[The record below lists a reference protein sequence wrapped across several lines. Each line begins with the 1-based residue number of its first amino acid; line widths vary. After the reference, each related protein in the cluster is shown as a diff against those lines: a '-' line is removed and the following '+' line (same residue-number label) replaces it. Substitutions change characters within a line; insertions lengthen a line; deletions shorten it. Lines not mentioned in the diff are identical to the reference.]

1 MQLTVI
7 AAFSWA
13 HRGVQVEYFEPGAL
27 IETDDDDLITVSL
40 AEKWTAAESKAAPR
54 APENKADK
62 PKKTKSEAADSG
74 VPATE

>member
-27 IETDDDDLITVSL
+27 IETDD
-40 AEKWTAAESKAAPR
+40 EKWTAAESKAAPR